1 MLKSIRPS
9 TLIIIFSNVLIFM
22 LMQILLF
29 WYVISREIENIIIN
43 KSILIKRIIMDSNIF
58 YSKFNNFI
66 QSEEYINIYNKS
78 INDKKTR
85 IDFNLNLTWEWM
97 LPPFLIV
104 ICILIGGIIYA
115 IHIHT
120 KIDQDNPNSLRIDKT
135 DSIILTTVFFSFL
148 TEIIIIFILIMRYVY
163 ISDMDIIIFFS
174 NIFIPQLFPVSIL
187 STYSP
192 TF

>member
-1 MLKSIRPS
+1 
-9 TLIIIFSNVLIFM
+9 
-22 LMQILLF
+22 
-29 WYVISREIENIIIN
+29 
-43 KSILIKRIIMDSNIF
+43 MDSNIF